1 MLHSRVG
8 PQRCLCQWLCKQTEW
23 ELLTK
28 QRSCAE
34 IPAKRGEEALREE
47 RSQRW
52 GAGDKERASARARAR
67 THALATSRLCA
78 ELGEESGEEVRGAE
92 SSRNLGSFT

>member
-34 IPAKRGEEALREE
+34 IPARGAKRLSARRGVRGGALEI
-47 RSQRW
+47 RS
-52 GAGDKERASARARAR
+52 ERAHTHAR
-67 THALATSRLCA
+67 THTQHPGCVQSWGR
-78 ELGEESGEEVRGAE
+78 RG
-92 SSRNLGSFT
+92 GKK

>member
-8 PQRCLCQWLCKQTEW
+8 PQPCLCQWLCKQTEW

-34 IPAKRGEEALREE
+34 IPAGGVKRLSARRGVRGGALEMRSTHARTRNIQAACRVGGGEEGRRE
-47 RSQRW
+47 
-52 GAGDKERASARARAR
+52 
-67 THALATSRLCA
+67 
-78 ELGEESGEEVRGAE
+78 GAE
-92 SSRNLGSFT
+92 SARNLGSFT